1 LPQTETQPRD
11 FPWSVPLGDFTLG
24 DSTFTFRRMTPGD
37 REAMLAF
44 ARSLPALDLLF
55 LRNDITQPEV
65 VDGWLRQL
73 EAGRAVTLLV
83 LQEGRLLAYGSL
95 HHSESLWTRHLGE
108 ILMLVGPEARGRGV
122 GGLLARKL
130 IAIAQ
135 ELGLQKLWV
144 QMMSTFHQAQDLF
157 HHLGF
162 IPEAMLHDWVI
173 DGHGRT
179 HDLLMMAREV
189 DGEEAGN
196 DDADEE
202 IPAGAKK
209 VEG

>member
-1 LPQTETQPRD
+1 MPQTEAKSRVY
-11 FPWSVPLGDFTLG
+11 PWSVMLGDLEV
-24 DSTFTFRRMTPGD
+24 TFRRMTPAD
-37 REAMLAF
+37 RDQILAF
-44 ARSLPALDLLF
+44 AKTLPAADLLF

-65 VDGWLRQL
+65 VDVWLRQL

-83 LQEGRLLAYGSL
+83 TSQDRLLAYGSL

-122 GGLLARKL
+122 GGLLARQL
-130 IAIAQ
+130 IEIAK

-144 QMMSTFHQAQDLF
+144 QMMSTFHQAQNLF

-179 HDLLMMAREV
+179 HNLLMMAREV
-189 DGEEAGN
+189 DGEEQNEGADF
-196 DDADEE
+196 DDEDDVV
-202 IPAGAKK
+202 PD
-209 VEG
+209 